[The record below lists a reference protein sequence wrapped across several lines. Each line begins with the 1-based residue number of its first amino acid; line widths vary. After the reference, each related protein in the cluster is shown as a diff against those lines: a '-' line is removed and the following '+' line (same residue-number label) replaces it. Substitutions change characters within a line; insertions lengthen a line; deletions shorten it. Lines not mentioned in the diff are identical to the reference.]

1 MRRIYSATASSLVL
15 LVSLVLAKAALAQS
29 PQLLSYPNTTLSW
42 PGTTSYDP
50 SIPTPKEVF
59 GHDIGERHTIP
70 SQVVQYFEAVAA
82 ASDRVTLRQHGLT
95 YEGRPLIHAIVT
107 RPQDQNRLDEIQ
119 AQHATLVTGGGDA
132 SLASAPAVAYMG
144 YSIHGNEASGTEAA
158 ILTLYHLAAGQ
169 GPAVDSVLNRVV
181 TIIDPMFNPD
191 GRDRFTDWANRNRG
205 GVATTDPQDLEH
217 NEPWPGGRTNHY
229 YFDLNRD
236 WLPAVHP
243 ESKARLE
250 LFYAWRPQVLTDY
263 HEMGSDATYF
273 FQPGIPS
280 RTNPLTPPNNQVL
293 TGRITDYAAA
303 GLDRIGS
310 LYYTRESYDDFY
322 YGKGST
328 YPDVNG
334 AVGILFEQA
343 SSRALNRE
351 IPGGTISYAFS
362 VRNQLTASLG
372 TLQGIAAIK
381 DELLA
386 HSRDFYKGS
395 SAFAKTL
402 DTRAYV
408 VPLGAQRTRATEF
421 ARLMQRH
428 QVQVFPTRD
437 KISAGGKTY
446 AAGEALVIPL
456 DQPQARFLNAVLE
469 PNSKFVDSLFYDVS
483 TWDLPLAY
491 DLEMHRLTSLPKGD
505 LGAPMTEAMMPNGKI
520 MGETN
525 AAAYAY
531 VIPWRD
537 YGAASASYRLA
548 ARGVHARIMHN
559 PFQVTVDGR
568 AVTMP
573 RGSLVVPIQQPYSS
587 LPGSVIVSV
596 DSVRAVVR
604 RMTEEYGVDAYAVST
619 GLTPVGPDLGGRSTT
634 VLREPKIALL
644 VGEGTSSYNAGEA
657 WHLLSERLRIPVSLI
672 EQDRIGKIDLDR
684 YTHIAMTGGSYAGID
699 LEALKKWISGGGT
712 LVASSSAA
720 NWAVDKELSKL
731 KEAKLDVDS
740 LVRLRTYA
748 ELEDARGAQ
757 VIGGAIMSVQLDTT
771 HPVAY
776 GLSPKLAL
784 FRQDERF
791 FELSKVPGA
800 NVGRYAKDPLASGY
814 LSRERRT
821 QAGGKAAVVV
831 EDSGRGHVVLIFDDP
846 LFRGFFRGSERL
858 WLNAVMQTWE

>member
-1 MRRIYSATASSLVL
+1 MRRIYSTSAILAALSI
-15 LVSLVLAKAALAQS
+15 VLAQAALAQA
-29 PQLLSYPNTTLSW
+29 PQLLAYPNTTLSW
-42 PGTTSYDP
+42 PGTTGYDP
-50 SIPTPKEVF
+50 AIPTPKEVF

-70 SQVVQYFEAVAA
+70 SQVVQYFEAVAE

-107 RPQDQNRLDEIQ
+107 TPERQGQLDELQ
-119 AQHATLVTGGGDA
+119 AEHVALVTSGGNA
-132 SLASAPAVAYMG
+132 SLANAPAVAYMG

-158 ILTLYHLAAGQ
+158 ILTLYHLAAGR
-169 GPAVDSVLNRVV
+169 GPAVDSVLSRVV

-205 GVATTDPQDLEH
+205 AVATTDPQDREH

-229 YFDLNRD
+229 WFDLNRD

-243 ESKARLE
+243 ESKARLG

-310 LYYTRESYDDFY
+310 LYYTRESFDDFY

-343 SSRALNRE
+343 SSRALDRE

-381 DELLA
+381 DDLLA
-386 HSRDFYKGS
+386 HSRAFYQGS

-402 DTRAYV
+402 GTRAYV
-408 VPLGAQRTRATEF
+408 IPLGAQRTRATEF

-428 QVQVFPTRD
+428 QVQVFPTRGEM
-437 KISAGGKTY
+437 KAGGKTY
-446 AAGEALVIPL
+446 AAGEALVIPT
-456 DQPQARFLNAVLE
+456 DQPQARFINAVLE
-469 PNSKFVDSLFYDVS
+469 PNTEFIDSLFYDVS

-491 DLEMHRLTSLPKGD
+491 GLEMHRMTSMPKGD
-505 LGAPMTEAMMPNGKI
+505 LGAAMAEAVLPKGDI
-520 MGETN
+520 IGETN

-548 ARGVHARIMHN
+548 ARGIHARIMHN

-568 AVTMP
+568 QVTMP

-587 LPGSVIVSV
+587 LPGSVLVSV

-619 GLTPVGPDLGGRSTT
+619 GLTPAGPDLGGRSTT

-657 WHLLSERLRIPVSLI
+657 WHLLSERLKIPVSLI
-672 EQDRIGKIDLDR
+672 EVDRVGKIDLDR
-684 YTHIAMTGGSYAGID
+684 YTHIAMTGGRYGDLD
-699 LEALKKWISGGGT
+699 LEALKKWVTAGGT

-720 NWAVDKELSKL
+720 DWAVDKELVKL

-740 LVRLRTYA
+740 LVRKRTYA

-757 VIGGAIMSVQLDTT
+757 VIGGAIMTVALDTT

-776 GLSPKLAL
+776 GLSPKLGL
-784 FRQDERF
+784 FRQEDRF
-791 FELSKVPGA
+791 YELSKTPGA
-800 NVGRYAKDPLASGY
+800 NVGTYAADPLASGY
-814 LSRERRT
+814 LSRERRE